1 MIEPDEELMGVFQ
14 QLGIELLESRY
25 ISPEQRTTRKMSELS
40 SEALLSWLRQ
50 LGPKAPDTLIDEVRT
65 RKLMSEDELRR
76 WLSDDTLSA

>member
-1 MIEPDEELMGVFQ
+1 MIQPDDELIDVFQ
-14 QLGIELLESRY
+14 QLGIELLESRF

-50 LGPKAPDTLIDEVRT
+50 LGPKAHVTLIDEVRK

>member
-1 MIEPDEELMGVFQ
+1 MIQPDEELMSVFQ

-25 ISPEQRTTRKMSELS
+25 ISPEQRTTRKMTELS
-40 SEALLSWLRQ
+40 SESLLSWLRQ
-50 LGPKAPDTLIDEVRT
+50 LGPKAPDTLVDEVRK